1 MYRYIIHKKGQPNVT
16 YYYNTGRPPKD
27 KTHLT
32 KMGENGGSSRAYFKF
47 YLFKHIRELL
57 GSSQPL
63 KNILK
68 AKCVFWN
75 NSSYHDR
82 PDMTLMKVISI

>member
-1 MYRYIIHKKGQPNVT
+1 MLHITIILACRLRTKHTVLKWEKMVVVVEHISKFIFIST
-16 YYYNTGRPPKD
+16 YGR
-27 KTHLT
+27 
-32 KMGENGGSSRAYFKF
+32 M
-47 YLFKHIRELL
+47 RELL

-75 NSSYHDR
+75 ISSYHN
-82 PDMTLMKVISI
+82 